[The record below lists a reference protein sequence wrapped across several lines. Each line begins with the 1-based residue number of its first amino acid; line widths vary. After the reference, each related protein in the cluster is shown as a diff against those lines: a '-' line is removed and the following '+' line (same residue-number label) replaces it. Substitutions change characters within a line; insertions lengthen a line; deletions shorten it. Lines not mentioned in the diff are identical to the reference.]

1 MGGSR
6 LYRVSAVVIRQR
18 NLGEA
23 DRVLTL
29 LTREKGK
36 ISAVARGVK
45 KPRSKLAPSLQL
57 FAHAHM
63 QLAVGR
69 SLDVITSAHPVDLYY
84 HLRED
89 VQRYAYASYAA
100 ELLDVLL
107 EEGGPDESVF
117 SLLVATLKALDGG
130 AEAATMALGFEV
142 KLLTRLGYGPEVVA
156 CVSCGRQVDSGG
168 AGFSAAE
175 GGVMCAQCRR
185 AEGAGEVSAAGLRGL
200 RELLAI
206 PQEDLAERKL
216 AARVRQELQGI
227 MRAFVDYRLDRP
239 LRSAAF
245 LPFGSPASGGQ
256 AQGRSR

>member
-1 MGGSR
+1 VGGSR

-29 LTREKGK
+29 LTRENGK

-45 KPRSKLAPSLQL
+45 KARSKLAPSLQL
-57 FAHAHM
+57 FAQARM

-89 VQRYAYASYAA
+89 VQRYAYASYVA
-100 ELLDVLL
+100 ELADALL

-117 SLLVATLKALDGG
+117 TLLVATLKALDGG
-130 AEAATMALGFEV
+130 ADAATVTLGFEI
-142 KLLTRLGYGPEVVA
+142 KLLTRLGYGPEVAA
-156 CVSCGRQVDSGG
+156 CVSCGRQVEGGG

-175 GGVMCAQCRR
+175 GGVMCAKCRR
-185 AEGAGEVSAAGLRGL
+185 AEGAKELSGAGLRGL

-206 PQEDLAERKL
+206 PQEEVAGRKL
-216 AARVRQELQGI
+216 AARVRQELQSM
-227 MRAFVDYRLDRP
+227 MRAFVDYRVDRP

-245 LPFGSPASGGQ
+245 LGP
-256 AQGRSR
+256 